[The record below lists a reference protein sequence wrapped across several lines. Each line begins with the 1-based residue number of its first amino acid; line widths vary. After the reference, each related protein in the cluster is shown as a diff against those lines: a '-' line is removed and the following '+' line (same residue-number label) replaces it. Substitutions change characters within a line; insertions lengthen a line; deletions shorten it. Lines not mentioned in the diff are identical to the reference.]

1 MTELDLLVSMILK
14 HPDKTTG
21 DYTITISKKLM
32 QLAAT
37 ELAQI
42 RAEQKLH
49 PKGEFLTVCPKCK
62 TMFGAREHEKK

>member
-1 MTELDLLVSMILK
+1 MTELDLLISMILK
-14 HPDKTTG
+14 HPDLKTG
-21 DYTITISKKLM
+21 DFTVTIPKKLA

-37 ELAQI
+37 DLAQI
-42 RAEQKLH
+42 RAEQKKH